1 MPTKSKIPFRNISHT
16 GWWLYKE
23 VEQWVSNRQKKLTPA
38 SRCLV
43 WENTRIIKAKNR
55 NEAFRKAMHLGQS
68 VHPSKT
74 DGGEWRFAGISLLL
88 PIYDDLED
96 GAEVLWTTRGKMQQ
110 KNIQKLVKT
119 KKQLPVFNDKAN
131 GS

>member
-1 MPTKSKIPFRNISHT
+1 MSTKSKIPWRNISHT

-23 VEQWVSNRQKKLTPA
+23 VEQWVSNRQKKLTPT

-55 NEAFRKAMHLGQS
+55 NDAFRKAMHLGNS
-68 VHPSKT
+68 VSPSKT

-96 GAEVLWTTRGKMQQ
+96 GAEVLWTARGKMQQ
-110 KNIQKLVKT
+110 KNIRKLVKT
-119 KKQLPVFNDKAN
+119 KKQLPVFNDKEN
-131 GS
+131 ET